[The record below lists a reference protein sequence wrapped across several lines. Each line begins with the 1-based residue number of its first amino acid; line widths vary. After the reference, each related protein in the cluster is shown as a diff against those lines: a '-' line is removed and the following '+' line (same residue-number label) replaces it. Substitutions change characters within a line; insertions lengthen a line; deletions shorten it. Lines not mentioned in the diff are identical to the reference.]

1 MKTITLLT
9 AEDLEHIKHWA
20 ELRFSLSE
28 IATML
33 MVDVIELRM
42 ALQNP
47 KSDIALAYNAGK
59 VASQIKRREK
69 ILELAEQGNEWAIKI
84 LDGYEVKQTEE
95 ELMP

>member
-1 MKTITLLT
+1 MTQ
-9 AEDLEHIKHWA
+9 EDLENIKHWA
-20 ELRFSLSE
+20 ELRYTLSQ

-33 MVDVIELRM
+33 MVDVAELRL

-59 VASQIKRREK
+59 LQSTIKRREK
-69 ILELAEQGNEWAIKI
+69 LLDMANRGSEFAIKL
-84 LDGYEVKQTEE
+84 LDRYEANQTEE